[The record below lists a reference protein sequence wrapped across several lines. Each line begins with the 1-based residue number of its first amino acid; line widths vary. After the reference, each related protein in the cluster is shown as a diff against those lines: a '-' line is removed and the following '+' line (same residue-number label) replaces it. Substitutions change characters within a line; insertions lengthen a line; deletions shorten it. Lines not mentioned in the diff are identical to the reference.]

1 MKNRKRIIK
10 IGEIELMDNILKLIE
25 LGVPIGFGIYIG
37 FEGLNLLVEAVSD
50 CFIWFIDM
58 TIGGDEK

>member
-1 MKNRKRIIK
+1 MKSRKKLIK

-37 FEGLNLLVEAVSD
+37 FECIKLLIEAVSE
-50 CFIWFIDM
+50 CFIWFINR
-58 TIGGDEK
+58 TIGDDEK